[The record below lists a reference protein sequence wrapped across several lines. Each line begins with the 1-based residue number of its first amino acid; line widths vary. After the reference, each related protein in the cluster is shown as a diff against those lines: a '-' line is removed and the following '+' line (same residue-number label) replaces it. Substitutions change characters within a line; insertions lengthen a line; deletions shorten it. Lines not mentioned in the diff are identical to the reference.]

1 MLNDV
6 PQSEQIQ
13 GMAKAGPLGRAGNP
27 EEVAELM
34 LFLLSGRSSFLT
46 GSVHVVDGRIL
57 A

>member
-13 GMAKAGPLGRAGNP
+13 GLARAGPLGRAGDP
-27 EEVAELM
+27 EEVAELI
-34 LFLLSGRSSFLT
+34 LFLLSGRSSFIT
-46 GSVHVVDGRIL
+46 GSVHLVDGGIL